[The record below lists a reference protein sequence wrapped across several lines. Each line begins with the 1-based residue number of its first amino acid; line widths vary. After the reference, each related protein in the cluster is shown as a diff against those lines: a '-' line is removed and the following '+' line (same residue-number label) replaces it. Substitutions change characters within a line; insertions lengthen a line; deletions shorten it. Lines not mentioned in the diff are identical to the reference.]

1 MLGGPGA
8 SHLGTWESTDLDR
21 PVLFFLDICSD
32 FVVSFPSMPSGL
44 IRYEHTGSFHFLTF
58 SSYHRFQYLA
68 SAEACDLFEDALERQ
83 VAQVPG
89 SELTH

>member
-32 FVVSFPSMPSGL
+32 FVVSFPSMPGAPSLNRSL
-44 IRYEHTGSFHFLTF
+44 IQGWETTNP
-58 SSYHRFQYLA
+58 
-68 SAEACDLFEDALERQ
+68 
-83 VAQVPG
+83 VARKR
-89 SELTH
+89 